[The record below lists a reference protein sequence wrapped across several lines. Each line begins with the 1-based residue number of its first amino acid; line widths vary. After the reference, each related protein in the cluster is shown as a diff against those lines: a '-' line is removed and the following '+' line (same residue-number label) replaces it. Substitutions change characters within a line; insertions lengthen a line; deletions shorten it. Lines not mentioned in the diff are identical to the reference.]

1 MDGGQIFRLIEAP
14 MLRQIVPG
22 VAGLIFLLCFTS
34 FAVVLVLG
42 GGPPNATLEVAIYQA
57 LRFDFDLGRVVA
69 FAILQVGSCGLLVG
83 LGYRLTRPM
92 PVELTLGR
100 TAFRSE
106 ARRVGEGCVSTGK
119 S

>member
-92 PVELTLGR
+92 QIGR
-100 TAFRSE
+100 ASCRE
-106 ARRVGEGCVSTGK
+106 RVCQYV
-119 S
+119 